1 MRFHICMETVQPV
14 EPISV
19 VQNPYR
25 KPRRPKRYERFG
37 EVIRYLTLD
46 ELQQLFDGMDSYTH
60 KLMFEVIYELGCRVG
75 EFVKMQVRHVSFSRS
90 TVFFPAENTKTKS
103 ARTSSLPQGLTN
115 ELKSMLRQKGIIG
128 KREDRIIKA
137 DAYVFHPGR
146 RWNTP
151 YSENRI
157 RQVFQH
163 YVTKAGLQQVYGKD
177 TRGRRLRMFTVHSL
191 RHSHV
196 IHYVVDRGLPIPI
209 VQKQVG
215 HRSLKTTSVYLSAST
230 EKMAQAYHTARQ
242 RVDVEPRAPPYG
254 TAPAA
259 Q

>member
-1 MRFHICMETVQPV
+1 MKTLQPV
-14 EPISV
+14 EPACV
-19 VQNPYR
+19 GQNPCR
-25 KPRRPKRYERFG
+25 KPRRAKRYERFG

-46 ELQQLFDGMDSYTH
+46 ELQQLFDSMDSYTH

-75 EFVKMQVRHVSFSRS
+75 EFVKMQVRHISFSRS

-128 KREDRIIKA
+128 KREDRIIRA

-151 YSENRI
+151 YTENRI
-157 RQVFQH
+157 RQIFQH
-163 YVTKAGLQQVYGKD
+163 YVNKAGLQQVYGKD
-177 TRGRRLRMFTVHSL
+177 TCGRNLKMFTVHSL
-191 RHSHV
+191 RHSH
-196 IHYVVDRGLPIPI
+196 IMTYVVDRGLPIPI

-230 EKMAQAYHTARQ
+230 EKMAQAYSQARKTTDATRQPTA
-242 RVDVEPRAPPYG
+242 Y
-254 TAPAA
+254 TA
-259 Q
+259 